1 MIRRAFR
8 ASLVKLPF
16 SRANASL
23 LHESSSL
30 QLFNSRAKR
39 LFSSDRATGMDVVSP
54 LIGLS
59 GTSSQFEQRFYRR
72 ELASDRQRRWDIL
85 AVCRK

>member
-23 LHESSSL
+23 LHERSSL
-30 QLFNSRAKR
+30 QLVNSRAKR

-59 GTSSQFEQRFYRR
+59 GTSSQ
-72 ELASDRQRRWDIL
+72 LASDRQRRWDIL
-85 AVCRK
+85 AVCRR

>member
-16 SRANASL
+16 SRANASI
-23 LHESSSL
+23 LHES
-30 QLFNSRAKR
+30 SRAKR

-72 ELASDRQRRWDIL
+72 ELASDRQRRWDIF
-85 AVCRK
+85 AVCRR

>member
-16 SRANASL
+16 SGANVRL

-30 QLFNSRAKR
+30 QVPNRRAKR
-39 LFSSDRATGMDVVSP
+39 LFSSDRSTGMDVVSP

-59 GTSSQFEQRFYRR
+59 GTSSQFDQRFYQR

-85 AVCRK
+85 AVCRR